1 MLEKYKVSVK
11 SFRKNGKSLI
21 GNGRTYDVVVGQQE
35 LKNVKAFHSQC
46 CDDCKCCSNCPYYF
60 NEHLNYSP
68 HIFCLDFY
76 SRVYNVLFC
85 LTFMGFFIKIFSSMK
100 YSSIPIL
107 LLVLITSY
115 FVKKLFLKICNSIEG
130 IAIIYEMHK
139 EKKRDL
145 TIENNFLDYS
155 SANSYLVKISSAK
168 AAVDTIK
175 SLFESQDFK
184 SCSTSIQ
191 ECITLLDEII
201 KIIENDSSVYPRAA
215 YLFEAG
221 LPELQDVLTNFL
233 KLVETDCANVETEK
247 KLNSTLS
254 IFLKYTER
262 IKKETLLNSS
272 EDMAKIN
279 FEASNNFIQTWLDLK

>member
-11 SFRKNGKSLI
+11 SFRERKGCN
-21 GNGRTYDVVVGQQE
+21 RTYDFVVGQQE
-35 LKNVKAFHSQC
+35 FKNVKTNNLQY
-46 CDDCKCCSNCPYYF
+46 CDDCKCFSYCPYYF
-60 NEHLNYSP
+60 NEHRNYSL
-68 HIFCLDFY
+68 HASCLDFY
-76 SRVYNVLFC
+76 SRVYDVLFGV
-85 LTFMGFFIKIFSSMK
+85 TFMIGFIIKLFTSIN
-100 YSSIPIL
+100 YTSIPII

-139 EKKRDL
+139 EKKMTL
-145 TIENNFLDYS
+145 TIKNNFFDS
-155 SANSYLVKISSAK
+155 SCSTTSYFEKILSAK
-168 AAVDTIK
+168 TAIATIK

-191 ECITLLDEII
+191 ECIKLLDEII